1 MIKAF
6 LFDMDGTLC
15 DSERYYTDGTYT
27 WLSRFVKINKND
39 IYHIV
44 GLSMDDT
51 YKYLANI
58 SGLDINFIKQENE
71 HYFNV
76 ENVINYKDYLFSDVR
91 DVLFY
96 LKENNYKLALCTVSD
111 KYLLDK
117 FIKDCGLESVFD
129 ILLSN
134 DDINS
139 PKPDPE
145 IYLNAMKK
153 LNVKNNEAI
162 IVEDSYNGILSGKR
176 ANCLIYARN
185 SGQYGIDQSKADFIF
200 NDLREILDRL

>member
-76 ENVINYKDYLFSDVR
+76 ENVIDYNDYLFSDVR

-176 ANCLIYARN
+176 ANCLTYARN
-185 SGQYGIDQSKADFIF
+185 SGQYSIDQSKADFIF